1 MDNSRLTNFDKYL
14 LAARKKISEE
24 PEVIDTNV
32 KSSSGNEYEQY
43 LRSIINGEV
52 SCGSHV
58 MKQEEFYGNV
68 EKNTVKKE
76 RTLLSYESYESV
88 AKPKKTSAL
97 QFKKNGKIL
106 LIIYVIL
113 MLALASILIVTNTT
127 GLPSDNHFTASAE
140 SDKLASSAETGSIR
154 SMTISEESSSENGW
168 FDRLCDSLNK

>member
-24 PEVIDTNV
+24 PEVIETNV

-76 RTLLSYESYESV
+76 RTLLSYESYEPV

>member
-1 MDNSRLTNFDKYL
+1 MEDSRLTNFDKYL

-24 PEVIDTNV
+24 PEVVKTEV
-32 KSSSGNEYEQY
+32 KSSDCNEYENY

-58 MKQEEFYGNV
+58 MRQEEFYGNLCKTPV
-68 EKNTVKKE
+68 KEKKSYPLYYEYRPVVK
-76 RTLLSYESYESV
+76 
-88 AKPKKTSAL
+88 AKKTSAV

-127 GLPSDNHFTASAE
+127 GLPSDNRFTASAE
-140 SDKLASSAETGSIR
+140 SDKLASASETGSIR